1 MILILVLRYRWCT
14 LLAARQGSGS
24 GMYLHRAWQDVCS
37 EPRLLRMQNGNFMT
51 CALSDLLQVCRPPW
65 LQGCNGSGWDPLL
78 VPAAAYRSFQTG
90 VPCYETTLSMMSES
104 WPVICFLT
112 FWQTDLHCGSSL
124 FVQLP
129 IVRFLLLRPNLW
141 VHRQGGESV
150 PQGRRSRV
158 VTSCRYKPPHSNFRA
173 TVPTLLPVNKRN
185 QDRFS
190 DPEGLWDGRNS
201 LHLSV

>member
-1 MILILVLRYRWCT
+1 MILILVLKYRWCT

-124 FVQLP
+124 CSTSHSALP
-129 IVRFLLLRPNLW
+129 SAPSQPLSPQTGRGVSSSGQEK
-141 VHRQGGESV
+141 QG
-150 PQGRRSRV
+150 
-158 VTSCRYKPPHSNFRA
+158 
-173 TVPTLLPVNKRN
+173 
-185 QDRFS
+185 S
-190 DPEGLWDGRNS
+190 D
-201 LHLSV
+201 